1 MITKSINYLLL
12 TLLTSGMISCSLLE
26 NDSNPAVAR
35 VYEKQLLLE
44 DLLAILPPN
53 LNAEDSAMLTKNFI
67 DQWVK
72 KELKVKQAELLLNPS
87 NKDIQKQLDDYRQS
101 LLIHLWEKKMMD
113 EKLDTIVTD
122 TEVFNYY
129 QLHLEDFILKK
140 DIVKM
145 IYIQLSISQ
154 YDYYKLR
161 RSLRYSYPE
170 EMESVY
176 EYCSENATQMI
187 DFNNEWV
194 YFDDAI
200 QLVPNKISNA
210 KYFITNNEYNE
221 IIESGHR
228 HIIRVYDHKLAG
240 DPSPLDRVWNDIS
253 NLILLKRKME
263 LIKKLETESYRE
275 AMKSNK
281 IEIFKLENE

>member
-1 MITKSINYLLL
+1 MIQKRIPYLLL
-12 TLLTSGMISCSLLE
+12 IALSTGLFGCTLLES
-26 NDSNPAVAR
+26 DSNPAVAR

-44 DLLAILPPN
+44 DLKAILPPN
-53 LNAEDSAMLTKNFI
+53 LNPEDSAMLSKNFI

-87 NKDIQKQLDDYRQS
+87 SKDIQKQLDDYRQS

-140 DIVKM
+140 DLVKM

-200 QLVPNKISNA
+200 QLVPNKITNA

-228 HIIRVYDHKLAG
+228 HIIRVYDHKLSG

-263 LIKKLETESYRE
+263 LIKKLETEGYNE